1 MENSE
6 RKRVAY
12 VFTCPV
18 WTPDGRHPSV
28 GEKASTRRRRGNIFL
43 GLSALSSHSL
53 SAKTASEAMD
63 EERVPFCP
71 LLLRHAPQKRG
82 EVESLHLYLRR
93 VGLARTDNF
102 PHPGADSDTV
112 IYAEITGST
121 YSVVA
126 QNPLNHM
133 KPKGRDSGCDL
144 CVNVSRDFPT
154 SHRI

>member
-53 SAKTASEAMD
+53 Q
-63 EERVPFCP
+63 RP
-71 LLLRHAPQKRG
+71 LLKPWTRSGSHFALF
-82 EVESLHLYLRR
+82 S
-93 VGLARTDNF
+93 
-102 PHPGADSDTV
+102 SDTPRKNGAKSKACTFTFDV
-112 IYAEITGST
+112 SVLPAQIT
-121 YSVVA
+121 
-126 QNPLNHM
+126 
-133 KPKGRDSGCDL
+133 
-144 CVNVSRDFPT
+144 F
-154 SHRI
+154 RILGLTVTQLYMLK